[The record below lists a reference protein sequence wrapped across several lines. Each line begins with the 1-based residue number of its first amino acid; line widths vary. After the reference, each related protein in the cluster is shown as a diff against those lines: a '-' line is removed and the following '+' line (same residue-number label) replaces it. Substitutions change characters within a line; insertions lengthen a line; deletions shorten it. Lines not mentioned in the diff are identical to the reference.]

1 MWLERAGARW
11 MVETLG
17 ILRSAQDDGRNAQR
31 QKQRVWWLGD
41 DLHPP
46 IAKVRDRWAPGDL
59 WRPGKNRRRTLP
71 VGEGTVEFAGDG
83 EIGALVGEFGGEGFV
98 DVDAEAGGVAGV
110 HVAGVEGVVVGED
123 FVGEFRVVHVLLD
136 AEVVDG
142 EAEMERGGHG
152 DGGDVGGAGVSGA

>member
-1 MWLERAGARW
+1 MRLRCGWKGPERGGWWRPSGFFAPLRMTA
-11 MVETLG
+11 ETHNG
-17 ILRSAQDDGRNAQR
+17 KNNRSGGW
-31 QKQRVWWLGD
+31 VMIYI
-41 DLHPP
+41 PP

-71 VGEGTVEFAGDG
+71 VGEGAVEFAGDG

-98 DVDAEAGGVAGV
+98 DVDAEAGSVAGV

-136 AEVVDG
+136 
-142 EAEMERGGHG
+142 
-152 DGGDVGGAGVSGA
+152 